1 MTGIKR
7 LTLLATV
14 IAATAGCSSTQSEII
29 EQTSEL
35 VRYESRCD
43 FDAQTDNQEQAPSIN
58 NAIKRV
64 APLYPIEA
72 ARERIEG
79 WAELE
84 YDISEDGAPI
94 NINVIA
100 SDPTMLFNKAA
111 STSLRQWRYENGPEE
126 CRRVTLE
133 FALAK

>member
-7 LTLLATV
+7 FTLLATV
-14 IAATAGCSSTQSEII
+14 LAATAGCSSTQSEII
-29 EQTSEL
+29 EETSDV
-35 VRYESRCD
+35 VRYASRCD
-43 FDAQTDNQEQAPSIN
+43 FDAQRDNQAEAPSIN

-100 SDPTMLFNKAA
+100 SDSTKLFNKAA
-111 STSLRQWRYENGPEE
+111 SKSLSQWRYENGPQK
-126 CRRVTLE
+126 CRKMTLE